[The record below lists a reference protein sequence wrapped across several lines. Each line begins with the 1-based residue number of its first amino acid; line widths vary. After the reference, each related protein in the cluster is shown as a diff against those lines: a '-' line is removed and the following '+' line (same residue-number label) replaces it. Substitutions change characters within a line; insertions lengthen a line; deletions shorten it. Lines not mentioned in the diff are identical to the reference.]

1 MGFGDKAIEHT
12 ERKMA
17 GFYALLQS
25 FTGPLEGY
33 AKEYASWID
42 RTGHARQGI
51 HSGVED
57 RGNEIAL
64 YLAHGVEYGQH
75 LETGTGIHGPRKEA
89 YVITPKEKKALFWPG
104 APHPVKK
111 VLHPGMKAQ
120 PIIGPTLDVHIP
132 RFRKLI
138 LDYWED

>member
-1 MGFGDKAIEHT
+1 MGFGDKAIEYT
-12 ERKMA
+12 ERKKA
-17 GFYALLQS
+17 GLRALLQS
-25 FTGPLEGY
+25 FTGQLEEY
-33 AKEYASWID
+33 AKEYASWND

-64 YLAHGVEYGQH
+64 YLAHGKEYGPY
-75 LETGTGIHGPRKEA
+75 LETGTGIHGPKEEP
-89 YVITPKEKKALFWPG
+89 YKIVPKDKKALFWVG

-111 VLHPGMKAQ
+111 VLHPGMRAQ
-120 PIIGPTLDVHIP
+120 PIIAPTLDVHIP
-132 RFRKLI
+132 RFRKMI